1 MARGGWEGEGVE
13 ERGLGGGLR
22 GCRNGLGAVT
32 AGYTCRWGGQLCLVV
47 LCCFVLFCVVLGSA
61 VLCCVVL
68 CCVVL
73 CCVG

>member
-32 AGYTCRWGGQLCLVV
+32 AGYTCRWWAVV
-47 LCCFVLFCVVLGSA
+47 FGCVVLFCVI
-61 VLCCVVL
+61 
-68 CCVVL
+68 L